1 MAVVFCLHKLLSLGT
16 QMTEKSW
23 SLSGYQNH
31 CGSDHFDVFETRK
44 CHFLS
49 FQILLATVGQ
59 HVAGEVSIDQE
70 LQDFII

>member
-1 MAVVFCLHKLLSLGT
+1 
-16 QMTEKSW
+16 MTEKSW

-49 FQILLATVGQ
+49 FQILLAKVGQ
-59 HVAGEVSIDQE
+59 HVAGEVSMRVY
-70 LQDFII
+70 FH